1 MYILFRRNT
10 FRVLRATLAAGVLLA
25 GTAPSVQAQSQ
36 TAKDAA
42 TPESALRVRKVDQA
56 RSGFG
61 GRLVVTVDGLGA
73 LPRDGSRTADS
84 LMLFVNGYAI
94 RDTRGQPVG
103 FTGNEVSF
111 RLGYTQASRDA
122 WTAILSGSSLRP
134 RRVRIGVGFPGGR
147 ELRPVN
153 EARPATI
160 VFRPFNELRLWASG
174 LGFVL
179 ALAGFVYMVFRS
191 GVLRDSAEESGRP
204 MHERPFSLGR
214 AQAAAWF
221 FAIVAG
227 FLYIRLVSDDYNSLN
242 AQALMLLG
250 LGTLTQA
257 ASGLVDNTLRDRARA
272 TLARMRPRLARM
284 RSEVAEM
291 QALEGATTTPAALA
305 QLRTTLAVSRETMD
319 DAALQVRRA
328 EAVLAGAPSKGFVAD
343 LVSDAQGVSLP
354 RFQMAV
360 WTVILIGI
368 YITEVTTT
376 WSMPTFNPELLGL
389 MGISGGAFVGF
400 KLVER
405 QTPASEDAAAP
416 APAADDASPEVAEP
430 MNPQVFKVISDLEPA
445 AEGPPPAA

>member
-1 MYILFRRNT
+1 MDILFRHNT
-10 FRVLRATLAAGVLLA
+10 FRVLRATIAAGVLLA
-25 GTAPSVQAQSQ
+25 ATAPPVQAQSQ
-36 TAKDAA
+36 TAKEAA
-42 TPESALRVRKVDQA
+42 TLESALRVREVDQA

-73 LPRDGSRTADS
+73 LPRDGGRTADS

-103 FTGNEVSF
+103 FTGNQVSF

-122 WTAILSGSSLRP
+122 WTAVLAGSSLKP
-134 RRVRIGVGFPGGR
+134 RRARIGVGFPGGR

-153 EARPATI
+153 EARPPTI
-160 VFRPFNELRLWASG
+160 IFRPFNKLRLWGSG
-174 LGFVL
+174 IGFVL

-284 RSEVAEM
+284 RSEVAAMEA
-291 QALEGATTTPAALA
+291 QEEATATPANLA
-305 QLRTTLAVSRETMD
+305 QLRTTLAVSRETLD
-319 DAALQVRRA
+319 DAAQQVRQA
-328 EAVLAGAPSKGFVAD
+328 ETVLKGAPSKGFVAD
-343 LVSDAQGVSLP
+343 LVSDAQGVSLH

-368 YITEVTTT
+368 YVTEVVTT
-376 WSMPTFNPELLGL
+376 WAMPTFNPELLAL

-405 QTPASEDAAAP
+405 QTASEDAAAP
-416 APAADDASPEVAEP
+416 AADEPAAEVVEP
-430 MNPQVFKVISDLEPA
+430 MSPQVFKVISDLEPA
-445 AEGPPPAA
+445 TEGPPRAP